1 MGTATVPSPGSA
13 DATNAIAEP
22 ARGSAKAISRAA
34 KQIAPGGL
42 FLPGAN
48 ALDETAKPGLAGTI
62 QLVVSSD
69 AQRIWPVCEARGAR
83 ILKPN
88 T

>member
-22 ARGSAKAISRAA
+22 ARGSVKAIPAQRSKSRPA
-34 KQIAPGGL
+34 GC

-48 ALDETAKPGLAGTI
+48 ALIVIGDRGVSQALAEKGHRHLGSCVDFRSPVLQTAG
-62 QLVVSSD
+62 
-69 AQRIWPVCEARGAR
+69 R
-83 ILKPN
+83 
-88 T
+88 